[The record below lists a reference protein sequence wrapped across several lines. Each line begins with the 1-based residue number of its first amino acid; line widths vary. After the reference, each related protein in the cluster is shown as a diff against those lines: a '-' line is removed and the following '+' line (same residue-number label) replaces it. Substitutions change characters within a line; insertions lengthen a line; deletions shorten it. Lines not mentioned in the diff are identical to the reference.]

1 MEGFIGGER
10 IVGTVLERRE
20 EAATI
25 DNLFVIYRDG
35 WRRSQKFY
43 CHQGSNRCSLRHAC
57 EYMICSIHPSFVLRN
72 DI

>member
-35 WRRSQKFY
+35 WRGSQKVLLPSR
-43 CHQGSNRCSLRHAC
+43 QQSL
-57 EYMICSIHPSFVLRN
+57 
-72 DI
+72 